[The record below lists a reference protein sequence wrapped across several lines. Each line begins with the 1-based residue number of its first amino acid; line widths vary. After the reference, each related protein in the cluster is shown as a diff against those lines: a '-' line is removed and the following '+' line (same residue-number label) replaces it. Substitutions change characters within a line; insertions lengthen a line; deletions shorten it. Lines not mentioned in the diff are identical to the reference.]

1 MTLLYLL
8 LIIIVVGAGILICDA
23 IHNDFASCKDES
35 ERREK
40 GRDYF
45 EWYVIGQI
53 INDHWKGGGKD
64 GR

>member
-8 LIIIVVGAGILICDA
+8 LIIIGVGAGILICNA
-23 IHNDFASCKDES
+23 IHEDFANCKDEI
-35 ERREK
+35 ERKEK
-40 GRDYF
+40 ARDYF

>member
-8 LIIIVVGAGILICDA
+8 LIIIGVGAGILICNA
-23 IHNDFASCKDES
+23 IRKDFSNCKDES

-40 GRDYF
+40 ARGCF

-53 INDHWKGGGKD
+53 INDRWKGGGKD